1 MCCALFGGGEE
12 AAGTMTSGGTESIIM
27 AVKTHRD
34 YGVYCILTINVNIQL
49 SIGRSVTPDHPRSSV
64 EYTLLYKRQYFW
76 YV

>member
-34 YGVYCILTINVNIQL
+34 YGADGGSHRTYAML
-49 SIGRSVTPDHPRSSV
+49 SYSLVHESASAAAAAAPDS
-64 EYTLLYKRQYFW
+64 
-76 YV
+76 